1 MDSRIRVREHR
12 MYTRI
17 WHNVCYVHVAHNMLV
32 FQRRLKLVRIYIYVH
47 SAIQLENAKHAHYS
61 KLLVVS
67 INHFLLSAIT
77 LHHLK

>member
-1 MDSRIRVREHR
+1 
-12 MYTRI
+12 
-17 WHNVCYVHVAHNMLV
+17 MLV
-32 FQRRLKLVRIYIYVH
+32 FQRRLKLVRIYIHVH